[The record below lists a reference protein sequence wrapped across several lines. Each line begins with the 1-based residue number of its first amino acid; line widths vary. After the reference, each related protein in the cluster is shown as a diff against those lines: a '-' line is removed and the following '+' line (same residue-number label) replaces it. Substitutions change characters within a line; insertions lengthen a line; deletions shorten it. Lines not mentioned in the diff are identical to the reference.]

1 MKNKILDLRV
11 YFIAGPQDF
20 PNLSIDDAIEQISVI
35 IKSGITV
42 YQFRDKGT
50 IYKNNNQRLE
60 VAKRLQEVAQKAAV
74 SFIVND
80 DVELARKLSAD
91 GIHVGQDDD
100 SVSKIRELI
109 DQEMWIGLSV
119 SNDMEL
125 ESAQKSGADYLG
137 IGPIYPT
144 NSKSDAVEPIGVDH
158 LRKMLEHN
166 QLPTVGIGGITQSLL
181 TELSETKLGGV
192 AVISLLTEAQN
203 PEKVVKIIKK
213 KIMQKG

>member
-1 MKNKILDLRV
+1 MKNKILDLRA

-20 PNLSIDDAIEQISVI
+20 QKLSIDDAIDKISVI
-35 IKSGITV
+35 IKSGVTV

-60 VAKRLQEVAQKAAV
+60 VAKRLQGVAQKAAV

-80 DVELARKLSAD
+80 DVELARELSAD

-109 DQEMWIGLSV
+109 GQEMWVGLSV

-144 NSKSDAVEPIGVDH
+144 NSKSDAAEPIGIDH

-166 QLPTVGIGGITQSLL
+166 QLPTVGIGGITENSL
-181 TELSETKLGGV
+181 TELSKIGLGGV
-192 AVISLLTEAQN
+192 AVISLLTESENYKNMVQKIKQN
-203 PEKVVKIIKK
+203 IR
-213 KIMQKG
+213 

>member
-1 MKNKILDLRV
+1 MKNKILDLRA

-20 PNLSIDDAIEQISVI
+20 PKLSIDDAVDKISVI
-35 IKSGITV
+35 IKSGVTV

-50 IYKNNNQRLE
+50 IYNNKNQRLE
-60 VAKRLQEVAQKAAV
+60 VAKRLQEVAQKVAV

-80 DVELARKLSAD
+80 DVELARELSAD

-100 SVSKIRELI
+100 
-109 DQEMWIGLSV
+109 SV

-144 NSKSDAVEPIGVDH
+144 NSKSDAAEPIGIDH
-158 LRKMLEHN
+158 LRKMLEYN

-192 AVISLLTEAQN
+192 AVISLLTEAEN
-203 PEKVVKIIKK
+203 PEKVVKIIKQ
-213 KIMQKG
+213 KIMQKD

>member
-80 DVELARKLSAD
+80 DVELARELSAD

-109 DQEMWIGLSV
+109 GQEMWIGLSV

-158 LRKMLEHN
+158 LRKMLELN

-192 AVISLLTEAQN
+192 AVISLLTEAEN

>member
-1 MKNKILDLRV
+1 MKNKILDLRA

-20 PNLSIDDAIEQISVI
+20 PKLSIDDAVDKISVI
-35 IKSGITV
+35 IKSGVTV

-50 IYKNNNQRLE
+50 IYKNKNQRLE
-60 VAKRLQEVAQKAAV
+60 VAQKAVV

-80 DVELARKLSAD
+80 DVQLACELSAD

-109 DQEMWIGLSV
+109 GQEMWVGLSV

-144 NSKSDAVEPIGVDH
+144 NSKSDAAEPIGIDH

-166 QLPTVGIGGITQSLL
+166 QLPTVGIGGITENSL
-181 TELSETKLGGV
+181 TELSKIGLGGV
-192 AVISLLTEAQN
+192 AVISLLTESKNYKNMVQKIKQN
-203 PEKVVKIIKK
+203 IR
-213 KIMQKG
+213 

>member
-1 MKNKILDLRV
+1 MKNKILDLRA

-20 PNLSIDDAIEQISVI
+20 PKLSIDDAIDKISVI
-35 IKSGITV
+35 IKSGVTV

-60 VAKRLQEVAQKAAV
+60 VAKRLQGVAQKAAV

-80 DVELARKLSAD
+80 DVELARELSAD

-109 DQEMWIGLSV
+109 GQEMWVGLSV

-144 NSKSDAVEPIGVDH
+144 NSKSDVAEPIGIDH

-166 QLPTVGIGGITQSLL
+166 QLPTVGIGGITENSL
-181 TELSETKLGGV
+181 TELSKIGLGGV
-192 AVISLLTEAQN
+192 AVISLLTESENYKNMVQKIKQN
-203 PEKVVKIIKK
+203 IR
-213 KIMQKG
+213 